1 MSLTRIEQTLTKISE
16 FSDPGKG
23 MNRLAYSDVERKAM
37 HYVMELCK
45 GEGMQ
50 VRLDAVGNL
59 IARREGTNPNLP
71 AVAFGSHIDTV
82 YEAGKY
88 DGTLGVI
95 AALEIIRR
103 FNDKEIETEHP
114 LELIAFTCEESAR
127 FNFSTL
133 GSKAVAG
140 SLEKEDILNLQDK
153 NGLFLRDEFTKNS
166 LSVDD
171 IEKAKRDG
179 KDFKVFFE
187 LHIEQGPVLE
197 KEGKQIGVVTAIA
210 APARFRLQIAGEA
223 SHSGTTPMNY
233 RKDAFLGAAEIALAL
248 EDAAILEEV
257 NGTVA
262 TIGVCDIFPSAM
274 NTVPGAAELKID
286 IRSTSAI
293 SREKVIEQLKVAIA
307 RAQEK
312 RGLQI
317 DYTQLSNEP
326 PIRMDQAVVTG
337 LQETCEA
344 NGMSYKLMPSGAGHD
359 AMNMAQL
366 CPVGMIFIPS
376 KNGLSHN
383 PEEYS
388 SLEQIAVGIDLL
400 EKEVLKWAVISK
412 GEGGNQYESPSFK
425 GAV

>member
-1 MSLTRIEQTLTKISE
+1 MSLKRIEQTLNQISE
-16 FSDPGKG
+16 FGDPGKG
-23 MNRLAYSDVERKAM
+23 INRLAYSDTERQAM
-37 HYVMELCK
+37 NYVMDLCK
-45 GEGMQ
+45 KEGMH

-59 IARREGTNPNLP
+59 IARREGENPNLP

-103 FNDKEIETEHP
+103 LNDKEIKTEYP
-114 LELIAFTCEESAR
+114 LEMLVFTCEESAR

-140 SLEKEDILNLQDK
+140 TLKKEEILNLQDK
-153 NGLFLRDEFTKNS
+153 DGLFLRDEFTKNS
-166 LSVDD
+166 LSIDD
-171 IEKAKRDG
+171 IGKAKRSKD
-179 KDFKVFFE
+179 DFKVFFE

-197 KEGKQIGVVTAIA
+197 KEDKQIGVVTAIA
-210 APARFRLQIAGEA
+210 APIRFKVQIIGQA

-262 TIGVCDIFPSAM
+262 TIGVCDIYPSAM

-293 SREKVIEQLKVAIA
+293 SREKVVEQLKIAIA
-307 RAQEK
+307 KAQEK

-317 DYTQLSNEP
+317 HYTQLSDEP
-326 PIRMDQAVVTG
+326 PIRMGQAVVTG
-337 LQETCEA
+337 LRETCEE
-344 NGMSYKLMPSGAGHD
+344 NGMSYRLMPSGAGHD

-400 EKEVLKWAVISK
+400 EKEILKWAVVSK
-412 GEGGNQYESPSFK
+412 GEGGSQYGSQSFK
-425 GAV
+425 GAI